1 MTRLWLSGLA
11 LAVWL
16 DDEGIPIRLRW
27 EEQTHPVQGIS
38 NRWRVDVRWWRA
50 RIWRDYFQLVTT
62 TGLLLVVYH
71 DLVDDRW
78 YLQRMYD

>member
-11 LAVWL
+11 LEVWL
-16 DDEGIPIRLRW
+16 DSVDNPTRLRW
-27 EEQTHPVQGIS
+27 EGQTHPVQIIS
-38 NRWRVDVRWWRA
+38 NRWRVDVRWWRV
-50 RIWRDYFQLVTT
+50 RIWRDYFQLVTA